1 MDVPKLVPAINLRIG
16 RVMVARTQ
24 GISHRH
30 RHLRILFGTLSAA
43 AILGAPVAW
52 TQLDAPLAHADP
64 PVCTPGLPLPGCPAY
79 VRSAPAPSACPVAV
93 PGCPGYIP
101 PPQAFNNPVTPPSGD
116 GYHPHGGKPGKSGK
130 PGSDGKPGSQPDGK
144 PGSPGA
150 GGDSSQ
156 SSPPAGAPNA
166 PDHTAPAPDASEHT
180 APAPAAPPAP
190 APAGAPDVSGPAPAA
205 PPAPGPV
212 MSAPAPVMSAPAPV
226 MSAPSK

>member
-1 MDVPKLVPAINLRIG
+1 MPGLWQVRLTAHQFLEITLVDVPKLVPAINLRIG
-16 RVMVARTQ
+16 RVMAARTQ

-130 PGSDGKPGSQPDGK
+130 PGSDGKPGSPPDGK
-144 PGSPGA
+144 PGSQERAVIRASPRRQPGRRTRR
-150 GGDSSQ
+150 STPLPRRTRRLPRNRPHQ
-156 SSPPAGAPNA
+156 
-166 PDHTAPAPDASEHT
+166 HPAP
-180 APAPAAPPAP
+180 PRR
-190 APAGAPDVSGPAPAA
+190 
-205 PPAPGPV
+205 
-212 MSAPAPVMSAPAPV
+212 
-226 MSAPSK
+226 